1 MRTIVLF
8 LILLGCGTSHITAQ
22 NDYLVT
28 TIPNQ
33 EDPLSEEEQF
43 IKENF
48 PLQLLC
54 KWTSGMKFMFIPSG
68 RDMFLPTLSVYE
80 TEKGADNSVLKHKI
94 LTFAGYEEKSQKL
107 SNDMSYST
115 RLIFECDGEKYYYGE
130 FYQFNLSSCIRQ
142 QNSLTAQFV
151 SFSLSNLA
159 NIFYPPNFYN
169 N

>member
-68 RDMFLPTLSVYE
+68 RDMFLRS
-80 TEKGADNSVLKHKI
+80 
-94 LTFAGYEEKSQKL
+94 EERRVGK
-107 SNDMSYST
+107 
-115 RLIFECDGEKYYYGE
+115 ECRSRWSPYH
-130 FYQFNLSSCIRQ
+130 
-142 QNSLTAQFV
+142 
-151 SFSLSNLA
+151 
-159 NIFYPPNFYN
+159 
-169 N
+169 

>member
-54 KWTSGMKFMFIPSG
+54 KWT
-68 RDMFLPTLSVYE
+68 
-80 TEKGADNSVLKHKI
+80 
-94 LTFAGYEEKSQKL
+94 
-107 SNDMSYST
+107 
-115 RLIFECDGEKYYYGE
+115 
-130 FYQFNLSSCIRQ
+130 
-142 QNSLTAQFV
+142 
-151 SFSLSNLA
+151 
-159 NIFYPPNFYN
+159 
-169 N
+169 

>member
-94 LTFAGYEEKSQKL
+94 LTFAGYEE
-107 SNDMSYST
+107 
-115 RLIFECDGEKYYYGE
+115 
-130 FYQFNLSSCIRQ
+130 NLKTIK
-142 QNSLTAQFV
+142 
-151 SFSLSNLA
+151 
-159 NIFYPPNFYN
+159 
-169 N
+169 